1 MKTRDD
7 EWRLLRVILRGHIA
21 EVVLNRPPVN
31 ALNRELIAELTSVA
45 RSLTRQPDVW
55 VVALTSSSPTFC
67 AGADLK
73 ERATIPNA
81 KVASVVRSIQRMIAA
96 WMSIRQ
102 PVIAGINGA
111 ALGGG
116 LELALAADILLAS
129 DEARLGLPEVRL
141 GIIPA
146 GGGTQRL
153 AQRAALGV
161 AAKWVLSGKQ
171 FEAREALVDGVV
183 DYVIPASS
191 FVDEFWR
198 AVASMTSCAPLA
210 LRQAKRDLTTRYRA
224 ELLRGFKS
232 ESECYAPL
240 IPTEDRMEALR
251 AFAGKRKPVW
261 QGK

>member
-7 EWRLLRVILRGHIA
+7 GWQLLRVSLRDHVA

-31 ALNRELIAELTSVA
+31 ALNRDLIAELTSVA
-45 RSLTRQPDVW
+45 RSFARQSDVW
-55 VVALTSSSPTFC
+55 VVTLTSSSRTFC

-81 KVASVVRSIQRMIAA
+81 KVSSVVKSIQRMIAA
-96 WMSIRQ
+96 WMEIRQ
-102 PVIAGINGA
+102 PVIAGIHGA

-116 LELALAADILLAS
+116 LELALAADIILAS
-129 DEARLGLPEVRL
+129 NDAKLGLPEVRL

-146 GGGTQRL
+146 GGGTRRL

-161 AAKWVLSGKQ
+161 AAKWVLSGEQ
-171 FEAREALVDGVV
+171 FGAQEAFADGVV
-183 DYVIPASS
+183 DGVFPASL
-191 FVDEFWR
+191 FADEFRR
-198 AVASMTSCAPLA
+198 AVSRVASCAPLA
-210 LRQAKRDLTTRYRA
+210 LRQAKKALTTRCRT
-224 ELLRGFKS
+224 ELLKGFKN
-232 ESECYAPL
+232 ESECYASL

-251 AFAGKRKPVW
+251 AFAAKRKPVW